1 MKSLSRR
8 GFFQSLKGL
17 TGIVSD
23 SDQPKNCT
31 TISEAKEN
39 LFCLGSVSEFPL
51 GVERKFLC
59 RDGFLTIR
67 STEYGLSA
75 EFFQQGESRFVALC
89 LQKNGK
95 LSVNLDQFCP
105 RGSLFSLLTGEMTG
119 EMMGEKMK
127 NDYQGER
134 A

>member
-8 GFFQSLKGL
+8 GFFQSLKSL
-17 TGIVSD
+17 TGIVSEFGKSKD
-23 SDQPKNCT
+23 GVIN
-31 TISEAKEN
+31 SEAKEN
-39 LFCLGSVSEFPL
+39 IFCVGSVSEFPL
-51 GVERKFLC
+51 GLEREFLC

-75 EFFQQGESRFVALC
+75 EFLQQRESKFVALF
-89 LQKNGK
+89 LEKNGK